1 MVEHLQTE
9 KLTVDARVLFFYFGH
24 THKDEVQKTKSVMLR
39 AFLHQLVHQDDGL
52 LDYMHQELA
61 SVTDSTILDEQR
73 LGRLV
78 KHCLGGQQMVWVV
91 LDGLD
96 DCDETREMDKMQ
108 SRHVIRWFQEEVLL
122 PMNPPQARNIRL
134 LISGQRDGHIDQM
147 LRKHPW
153 INLDTTKAHIGDI
166 ENFVKSRSARIRDRF
181 SLDTKEETEI
191 ARKVISLS
199 RGMFL
204 YAKIVL
210 DNLFSQ
216 DSLDELDREL
226 SEDHF
231 PREINEAY
239 ERVAVRIF
247 DRSSPSRK
255 KSATSILSW
264 IVTAGRPL
272 HWREIQ
278 SRFCIDP
285 EKEICNARVK
295 RVDSCKVICG
305 SLVEVESCD
314 IYPDVESEQTVA
326 MVHHTAAKYL
336 CLAGRISPLNIHAEA
351 AIFYS
356 KYLTSKPFTPG
367 FPSDTIQDLALAG
380 YYGLHD
386 YAAVYWHH
394 HVKAVLDSEEEIS
407 AKSRKEVVQS
417 TGHLFA
423 ALCRHL
429 PQQYLSLLPDG
440 NTPRDLTDM
449 TMLSMI
455 EEYNRTDPKASRLA
469 EATLVIRQAIEAI
482 DASALEDT
490 KRKAFEQLNGVLRFK
505 CPSIRC
511 VQFATGFSNSKK
523 RWSHIQEHERPFKCT
538 TDGCYAR
545 ITGFS
550 SKRALDAH
558 IKRLHEIATNPSS
571 IFPQVGGKKPPT
583 IHAAAAQGDL
593 DAVKAFHRM
602 GVPLDEPSQHKGS
615 ITPLLLAAR
624 HRHVHVCEY
633 LVQNGADPCYSS
645 HGYLAPII
653 EAIAWQDTD
662 LYLMFRAHCKTPV
675 FHSRIP
681 LCMAYAV
688 AKSGEIL
695 NHIMNTKPA
704 QYTGANTFQDV
715 LGHLVKACSQTGY
728 TRLLPATDSEL
739 QTQIK
744 RLHKTCRS
752 FFPALY
758 KPDGT
763 SFRKIP
769 DTDEIAV
776 EQRKLLHGTF
786 LGGNSWK
793 TYLHKACHTQSFTAG
808 YFLMNMTAP
817 GQLSVPDGD
826 GRRPLHRL
834 SFSSQVKSDFVKS
847 NALIFAREV
856 IMYDTS
862 AVNLAESDG
871 DFPLHSSAR
880 RYGNRQLFPVI
891 LEYTADLEHRNKKGE
906 TALDLCVFDQSKEC
920 LQSLLQTNRV
930 SVSTLNKALD
940 NAIKRQEPN
949 EEIIRMLRE
958 ALDAKEVDSKEPKV
972 GTYDLE
978 MKKVDSEETAVSGEV
993 SESEYL
999 DFYNSVMVDEGGD
1012 EVA

>member
-24 THKDEVQKTKSVMLR
+24 THKDEVQKTKGVMLR
-39 AFLHQLVHQDDGL
+39 AFLHQLVDQDDGL

-61 SVTDSTILDEQR
+61 SVTDSTLLDEQR

-96 DCDETREMDKMQ
+96 DCDDTREMDKMQ

-122 PMNPPQARNIRL
+122 PSNPSQVKSIRL

-272 HWREIQ
+272 RWREIQ

-285 EKEICNARVK
+285 EKEICSARGK

-326 MVHHTAAKYL
+326 MVHHTATKYL
-336 CLAGRISPLNIHAEA
+336 CLAGRISPLKIHAEA

-367 FPSDTIQDLALAG
+367 FPSDTIRDLALAG

-469 EATLVIRQAIEAI
+469 EATLLIRQAIEAI
-482 DASALEDT
+482 DASALGDT

-505 CPSIRC
+505 CTRIRC
-511 VQFATGFSNSKK
+511 FQFATGFSTLQG
-523 RWSHIQEHERPFKCT
+523 RWPHIQEHERPFKCT
-538 TDGCYAR
+538 TDGCYGR
-545 ITGFS
+545 ITGFPS
-550 SKRALDAH
+550 QSGLDGHTNRMHGDAA
-558 IKRLHEIATNPSS
+558 ATPG
-571 IFPQVGGKKPPT
+571 IFAQVAGKKPPS
-583 IHAAAAQGDL
+583 IHTAASKGDL

-602 GVPLDEPSQHKGS
+602 GVPLDEPEKDRGGL
-615 ITPLLLAAR
+615 TPLLLAAR
-624 HRHVHVCEY
+624 NGHAHICQY
-633 LVQNGADPCYSS
+633 LVQNGADPCLRRRGS
-645 HGYLAPII
+645 LIPIG
-653 EAIAWQDTD
+653 EAVVRQDTE
-662 LYLMFRAHCKTPV
+662 LYLMLKSHSTAKGFRAQETLV
-675 FHSRIP
+675 A
-681 LCMAYAV
+681 AYAV
-688 AKSGEIL
+688 ARSEEIL
-695 NHIMNTKPA
+695 DDILFNSTTDTTSVSSLLNLVNTLC
-704 QYTGANTFQDV
+704 DV
-715 LGHLVKACSQTGY
+715 CGSGSNDN
-728 TRLLPATDSEL
+728 RLLPTTDSEL
-739 QTQIK
+739 QTQI
-744 RLHKTCRS
+744 RLLHKFTQRVH
-752 FFPALY
+752 PKLYEPNGTLALFSAIPNTEERRLLCGAFENKHY
-758 KPDGT
+758 WGT
-763 SFRKIP
+763 S
-769 DTDEIAV
+769 
-776 EQRKLLHGTF
+776 
-786 LGGNSWK
+786 
-793 TYLHKACHTQSFTAG
+793 LHKACNWRSWLVGDFILDVAVTG
-808 YFLMNMTAP
+808 E
-817 GQLSVPDGD
+817 LSVPDEG

-834 SFSSQVKSDFVKS
+834 SMSPEGKSGFPKLTTLS
-847 NALIFAREV
+847 FARRL
-856 IMYDTS
+856 IQYDLS
-862 AVNLAESDG
+862 AVNLPDNLG
-871 DFPLHSSAR
+871 NLPLHHSVMGSRSAVDI
-880 RYGNRQLFPVI
+880 FPV
-891 LEYTADLEHRNKKGE
+891 LLEHTKD
-906 TALDLCVFDQSKEC
+906 LDYRSKCGDSVLDVCVVWEFTHGVE
-920 LQSLLQTNRV
+920 LLLQTNRV
-930 SVSTLNKALD
+930 SISTVNEALNKAL
-940 NAIKRQEPN
+940 KRLRPN
-949 EEIIRMLRE
+949 EEIFRMLRE
-958 ALDAKEVDSKEPKV
+958 ALDAKEVDPKETKV
-972 GTYDLE
+972 DTYDLE
-978 MKKVDSEETAVSGEV
+978 IKKVDSQETAVSGEA
-993 SESEYL
+993 SETEYL
-999 DFYNSVMVDEGGD
+999 DFYNSVMIDEEG
-1012 EVA
+1012 